1 MAKFRPRLWLG
12 IGAAIALSIY
22 FASIFISYAQPME
35 ERVYNLSLLEESS
48 EVETFDRTDA
58 QGWSIYTREGDT
70 VTPLVHDGFGGFDHL
85 DYAGQTFYFSRVLVE
100 KLDAPTI
107 QLGAANRNF
116 SVFLDGELIYT
127 DCPEQDNTIGHLT
140 LPMREWD
147 RKEDVIISL
156 PEDYVGKTLTIA
168 QSTPTYGETPRSATK
183 AIPTSVKLYCSY
195 AYESA
200 LIAES
205 FRTAF
210 VGAADY
216 AVGMLLLIF
225 FVRRLFQ
232 NRFEWS
238 MLLLALTVFFCM
250 TAHMYTASYSLKYFG
265 IPRLIS
271 TSSLCQYAAVGALLA
286 FLSARATRLR
296 SLAWSLTGAYAAGV
310 LLFLLGGNIFPASG
324 TLSFLLWRLQDML
337 GVFCLLG
344 MMIVGWFCRS
354 DRSFFRYFAPLSA
367 AAIIAALAVRL
378 ILPDRGEF
386 FAALLN
392 QIRTMTLQHAAY
404 ETAVL
409 WMIVSIGVIAVQTV
423 CSEFDAYTEKRLV
436 VEMGRMSQQRYENLR
451 RYNDEVMMLRHDMK
465 RHFTY
470 LRQTTADEKTA
481 AYLDE
486 LLGQNEKIRPV
497 VQSGNE
503 ILDVILA
510 SRYGMAR
517 DAGIRVEI
525 IRAGAPPRLPIPDS
539 DLCSVIMNLM
549 DNAVEGARASGAK
562 EPFIRLDMHIKND
575 FFVFVCEN
583 SAQMRSLNA
592 ANEEAVPKHG
602 LGLRIVRQIVER
614 CGSLM
619 QTEFGQDYYKVRLAL
634 PLPQDSR

>member
-1 MAKFRPRLWLG
+1 
-12 IGAAIALSIY
+12 
-22 FASIFISYAQPME
+22 
-35 ERVYNLSLLEESS
+35 
-48 EVETFDRTDA
+48 
-58 QGWSIYTREGDT
+58 
-70 VTPLVHDGFGGFDHL
+70 
-85 DYAGQTFYFSRVLVE
+85 
-100 KLDAPTI
+100 
-107 QLGAANRNF
+107 
-116 SVFLDGELIYT
+116 
-127 DCPEQDNTIGHLT
+127 
-140 LPMREWD
+140 
-147 RKEDVIISL
+147 
-156 PEDYVGKTLTIA
+156 
-168 QSTPTYGETPRSATK
+168 
-183 AIPTSVKLYCSY
+183 
-195 AYESA
+195 
-200 LIAES
+200 
-205 FRTAF
+205 
-210 VGAADY
+210 
-216 AVGMLLLIF
+216 
-225 FVRRLFQ
+225 
-232 NRFEWS
+232 
-238 MLLLALTVFFCM
+238 
-250 TAHMYTASYSLKYFG
+250 
-265 IPRLIS
+265 
-271 TSSLCQYAAVGALLA
+271 
-286 FLSARATRLR
+286 
-296 SLAWSLTGAYAAGV
+296 
-310 LLFLLGGNIFPASG
+310 
-324 TLSFLLWRLQDML
+324 
-337 GVFCLLG
+337 
-344 MMIVGWFCRS
+344 
-354 DRSFFRYFAPLSA
+354 
-367 AAIIAALAVRL
+367 
-378 ILPDRGEF
+378 
-386 FAALLN
+386 
-392 QIRTMTLQHAAY
+392 
-404 ETAVL
+404 
-409 WMIVSIGVIAVQTV
+409 MIVSIGVIAVQTV

-549 DNAVEGARASGAK
+549 DNAVEGARASGAR

-619 QTEFGQDYYKVRLAL
+619 QTEFGQDYYKVRLAI